1 MGLAELKLKVLPCGE
16 IGKHLYENM
25 INYNLS
31 PYAGWTQGE
40 SWSLGD
46 SPAIAAA
53 INPGLGHYVEAPAP
67 HVNDDTSSTSRPG
80 NPIIRVYKDVDSRY
94 ILEDFFAKLKLF
106 SDGML

>member
-1 MGLAELKLKVLPCGE
+1 
-16 IGKHLYENM
+16 
-25 INYNLS
+25 
-31 PYAGWTQGE
+31 
-40 SWSLGD
+40 LGD

-53 INPGLGHYVEAPAP
+53 INPGLGHYVEVPAP

-80 NPIIRVYKDVDSRY
+80 NPVIRVYKDVDSRY